1 MSLRT
6 NLSTRPFYNERAV
19 QTVIAVLALVVA
31 IATVFNVWQ
40 LVSLTRRD
48 RALVAEATQAEG
60 RAAAVRQRIG
70 QARAGLDRARLAA
83 VSDAAREANA
93 VIHGRTF
100 SWTALFNRL
109 ETTLPPDVRI
119 VSVSPNVDSNDRL
132 VVSMAVEAREVPDI
146 DQFIDALEA
155 TGTFD
160 DVLAR
165 SEQENEDGLLEA
177 LIEGYYRP
185 ENASDDPAA
194 RMTNDGGEAAR

>member
-1 MSLRT
+1 M
-6 NLSTRPFYNERAV
+6 
-19 QTVIAVLALVVA
+19 
-31 IATVFNVWQ
+31 
-40 LVSLTRRD
+40 
-48 RALVAEATQAEG
+48 
-60 RAAAVRQRIG
+60 
-70 QARAGLDRARLAA
+70 
-83 VSDAAREANA
+83 
-93 VIHGRTF
+93 
-100 SWTALFNRL
+100 
-109 ETTLPPDVRI
+109 
-119 VSVSPNVDSNDRL
+119 SVSPNVDSNDRL